1 MKGYG
6 FRAMKKELE
15 EFLLQ
20 VNYFQDLF
28 LKEENF
34 FFLIFQQFK
43 EQQQSVIEREKS
55 LSCAFL

>member
-43 EQQQSVIEREKS
+43 EQQQSDIEREKS